1 ALKRQHTSV
10 VDDQIQVKAKRRQDT
25 PNSPAKLNL
34 NIGGLAKAIG
44 SADFAPT
51 RAMTEVFDDLS
62 RRADPQ
68 LAKWQTI
75 AKSDVPAFDK
85 LVRGSGVP
93 AVSAI
98 GVKRR
103 EQRTELRRAA
113 AH

>member
-1 ALKRQHTSV
+1 MSRPRTLSSLLTP
-10 VDDQIQVKAKRRQDT
+10 KA
-25 PNSPAKLNL
+25 
-34 NIGGLAKAIG
+34 G
-44 SADFAPT
+44 FAPT
-51 RAMTEVFDDLS
+51 RAMVEVFEDLS
-62 RRADPQ
+62 RRADVQ
-68 LAKWQTI
+68 LAKWQNI